1 MSKNIAKVAVDN
13 VNCTFDKEYDYAIPP
28 EFFAVA
34 QIGCRVTVPFGGGNK
49 TRIGIITALSDGTS
63 SKRIKTIKAVL
74 DKAPLLSNEM
84 LVLAR
89 WIAEQTFCTYFEAVR
104 TMLPT
109 GINHKIV
116 KTFCAVPDVEEAK
129 LQALTEEERKT
140 YDYLLSHSGYLKPEK
155 FLKAVGIDAF
165 SDIPN
170 KLLEKGLLVVND
182 AAARNINDNLVK
194 MVRLCDDNPDMKLT
208 KKQQEVVDL
217 LIETGTVSIHD
228 ICYFTGFTPSV
239 VYALEKKNIVEC
251 FEQEVLRCARSSYKA
266 DSAYNN
272 IEINLTV
279 EQQKA
284 FEGLLNDYKSEKGRT
299 ALLYGVTG
307 SGKTSVYL
315 KLIDEV
321 LKDGKEVIVMVP
333 EIGLTP
339 QTLAVFHSRYPDNVA
354 VFHSALS
361 AGERTDEWKRVKN
374 KEVKIAIGTR
384 SAIFAP
390 FENLGLIIIDEEQEH
405 TYKSEQTARYNAKN
419 VARFR
424 TAWHGGLTLL
434 ASATPSVETF
444 AAAKNG
450 RYSFYEIKTRY
461 GSASLPQVITV
472 DMAQEQALDSS
483 SQLSDTLKDALEE
496 NLHNHKQ
503 SILLI
508 NRRGY
513 NTFVSCTSCGHV
525 VMCPNCSISMTYH
538 AANGRLMCH
547 YCGYS
552 VKFTQECPEC
562 KQPALRYS
570 GFGTQKIEDE
580 LSENFPTAKVLRMDT
595 DTTSS
600 RFAHEEKLSK
610 FAKGEY
616 DIMVG
621 TQMVAKGLDFEN
633 VTLAAVVSIDQQL
646 YNDDFRSLE
655 RTFSLLTQVV
665 GRSGRG
671 KYSGKAIIQTTTPEN
686 DIIKLAAKQDYD
698 AFFNTEIRLRKLMI
712 YPPFCDICV
721 LGFSGED
728 EMKTKIAS
736 ECVLDKIKLLT
747 LNEYKNE
754 KIIVLGPLPAR
765 VQRVNR
771 KYRYRIIIKCK
782 NSSDFRNMI
791 SEILKDFYKDKRFIS
806 VSIYADMN
814 PEITV

>member
-1 MSKNIAKVAVDN
+1 MSQNIAKVAVEN
-13 VNCTFDKEYDYAIPP
+13 VNCTFDKEYDYSIPP
-28 EFFAVA
+28 ELIDIALE
-34 QIGCRVTVPFGGGNK
+34 GCRVTVPFGIGNRK
-49 TRIGIITALSDGTS
+49 RIGIITSLSDTTE
-63 SKRIKTIKAVL
+63 SKKIKSILAVL
-74 DKAPLLSNEM
+74 DEAPLLSREM
-84 LVLAR
+84 LLLAK
-89 WIAEQTFCTYFEAVR
+89 WISEQTFCTYFEAVK

-109 GINHKIV
+109 GINHKMV
-116 KTFCAVPDVEEAK
+116 RTYCAVPHIDSDK
-129 LQALTEEERKT
+129 LNALMADEKQV
-140 YDYLLSHSGYLKPEK
+140 YDYLITRSGYIKPES
-155 FLKAVGIDAF
+155 FLKALGMESS
-165 SDIPN
+165 SDIPE
-170 KLLEKGLLVVND
+170 KLLKKGFLAAND
-182 AAARNINDNLVK
+182 DAARNINDNLVK
-194 MVRLCDDNPDMKLT
+194 MVRLCDENPDVKLT
-208 KKQQEVVDL
+208 KKQQDIVDV
-217 LIETGTVSIHD
+217 LIESGTVSVHD
-228 ICYFTGFTPSV
+228 ICYFTGYTPSV
-239 VYALEKKNIVEC
+239 VFALEKKGIVEC
-251 FEQEVLRCARSSYKA
+251 FDQEVLRSVRSSYK
-266 DSAYNN
+266 SNGAYTKE
-272 IEINLTV
+272 EISLTQ
-279 EQQKA
+279 EQQNA
-284 FEGLLNDYKSEKGRT
+284 FYGLLNDYKSDEGKT

-321 LKDGKEVIVMVP
+321 LKDGREVIVMVP
-333 EIGLTP
+333 EISLTP

-390 FENLGLIIIDEEQEH
+390 FENLGLIIVDEEQEH

-424 TAWHGGLTLL
+424 TAWHKGLTLL
-434 ASATPSVETF
+434 ASATPSVESF
-444 AAAKNG
+444 ANAKSG
-450 RYSFYEIKTRY
+450 RYSLYELRQRY
-461 GSASLPQVITV
+461 GNAVLPEVITV
-472 DMAQEQALDSS
+472 DMTAEKPKDSA
-483 SQLSDTLKDALEE
+483 SQLSETLKEAIADNLE
-496 NLHNHKQ
+496 NHKQ
-503 SILLI
+503 SIILI

-513 NTFVSCTSCGHV
+513 NTFVSCTTCGHV
-525 VMCPNCSISMTYH
+525 VTCPNCSISMTYH

-552 VKFTQECPEC
+552 IKFTPECPEC
-562 KQPALRYS
+562 KEHALKCS

-580 LSENFPTAKVLRMDT
+580 IAQTFPNARVVRMDT
-595 DTTSS
+595 DTASS

-633 VTLAAVVSIDQQL
+633 VTLAAVVSVDQQL

-671 KYSGKAIIQTTTPEN
+671 KFPGKAIIQTLTPEN
-686 DIIKLAAKQDYD
+686 DIIRLAAKQDYD
-698 AFFNTEIRLRKLMI
+698 EFYKTEIKLRKLMT

-721 LGFSGED
+721 IGFSGED
-728 EMKTKIAS
+728 EMRTRVAS
-736 ECVLDKIKLLT
+736 QCTLDKIKNLT
-747 LNEYKNE
+747 LNEYKDE

-765 VQRVNR
+765 VQRVNK
-771 KYRYRIIIKCK
+771 KYRYRIIIKCR
-782 NSSDFRNMI
+782 NNANFRKMI
-791 SEILKDFYKDKRFIS
+791 SEILNDFYQDKRFTS

-814 PEITV
+814 PEITN